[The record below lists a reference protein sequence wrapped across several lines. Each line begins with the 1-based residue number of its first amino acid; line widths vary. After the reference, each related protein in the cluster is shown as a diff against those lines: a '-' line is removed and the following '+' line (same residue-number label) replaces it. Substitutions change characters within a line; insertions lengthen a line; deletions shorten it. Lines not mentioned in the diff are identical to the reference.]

1 MNSLALL
8 DAGFGGFVIFMG
20 LPFLLL
26 FIALAVLVIQ
36 KTVEII
42 RDAIFDSKN
51 NNNNIKEENKDN
63 EQS

>member
-8 DAGFGGFVIFMG
+8 DAGFGGFVIFIG
-20 LPFLLL
+20 LPFLIL

-36 KTVEII
+36 KTVKII

-51 NNNNIKEENKDN
+51 NNKEENKDN

>member
-8 DAGFGGFVIFMG
+8 DAGFGGYVIFMG

-26 FIALAVLVIQ
+26 FIALAVLVIK

-42 RDAIFDSKN
+42 RDAIFDSN
-51 NNNNIKEENKDN
+51 NSNNKEENKDN

>member
-26 FIALAVLVIQ
+26 FIALAVLVIH

-42 RDAIFDSKN
+42 RDAIFDSKKN
-51 NNNNIKEENKDN
+51 NNNNKEENKDN

>member
-26 FIALAVLVIQ
+26 FIALAVLVIK

-42 RDAIFDSKN
+42 RDAIFDSN
-51 NNNNIKEENKDN
+51 NKEENKDN

>member
-8 DAGFGGFVIFMG
+8 DAGFGGYVIFMG

-51 NNNNIKEENKDN
+51 NNNIKEENKDN

>member
-1 MNSLALL
+1 MNCLALL
-8 DAGFGGFVIFMG
+8 DAGFGNFVIFMG
-20 LPFLLL
+20 LPFLLV
-26 FIALAVLVIQ
+26 FIALAAVVIT

-51 NNNNIKEENKDN
+51 NNKEENKDN